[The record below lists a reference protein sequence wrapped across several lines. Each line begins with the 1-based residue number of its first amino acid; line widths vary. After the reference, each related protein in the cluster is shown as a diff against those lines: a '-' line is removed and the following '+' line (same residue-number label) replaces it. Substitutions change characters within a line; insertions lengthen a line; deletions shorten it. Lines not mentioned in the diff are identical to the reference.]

1 MLLPVV
7 AKRAEPV
14 VFKVKA
20 FDVVP
25 LMVAF
30 IVPSTVR
37 SLWKWAEPDT
47 VSDPEMF
54 ASNIFI
60 GYIVIP

>member
-1 MLLPVV
+1 MFRAV
-7 AKRAEPV
+7 AFE
-14 VFKVKA
+14 
-20 FDVVP
+20 VVP

-30 IVPSTVR
+30 IVPSTCR
-37 SLWKWAEPDT
+37 SPKKRAAPDT
-47 VSDPEMF
+47 FNDPEMF

>member
-1 MLLPVV
+1 M

-14 VFKVKA
+14 VFKVRA
-20 FDVVP
+20 FEVVP
-25 LMVAF
+25 LIVAF
-30 IVPSTVR
+30 IVPSTVI
-37 SLWKWAEPDT
+37 SLWKRAEPDT